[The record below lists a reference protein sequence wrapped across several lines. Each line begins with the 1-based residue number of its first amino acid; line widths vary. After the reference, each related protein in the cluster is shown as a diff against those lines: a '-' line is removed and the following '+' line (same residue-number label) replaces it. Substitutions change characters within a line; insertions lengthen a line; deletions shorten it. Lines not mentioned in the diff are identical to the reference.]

1 MNKKIALIIICA
13 LTISVSVFAQ
23 PQNFKII
30 YRHCIQIDTAKV
42 LKDTIG
48 SEAILIGNNKATNY
62 SLHKLIKSKQK
73 DTLLTENELLNR
85 VFADPLKM
93 VPKTEDGK
101 MTGQFKVKP
110 NKAIDSIGDIVYYDK
125 EKDTIYTR
133 EKMIEEYVVFTE
145 KMPQINWNITDE
157 TRLIKNYKCYKAT
170 TYFRGR
176 DYTAWFTTD
185 VPIIAAP
192 WKLNGLPGLIL
203 DIYDNKNQV
212 KIYAESIEYPSKDI
226 VNNFYATGIK
236 VTLQEYLE
244 YRNFEFGKKIKN
256 IQIMVD
262 SQPGIENTTYKPKP
276 VTRNILYGIEKSIN

>member
-1 MNKKIALIIICA
+1 
-13 LTISVSVFAQ
+13 
-23 PQNFKII
+23 
-30 YRHCIQIDTAKV
+30 
-42 LKDTIG
+42 
-48 SEAILIGNNKATNY
+48 
-62 SLHKLIKSKQK
+62 
-73 DTLLTENELLNR
+73 

-110 NKAIDSIGDIVYYDK
+110 NKSVDSVGDIIYYDK
-125 EKDTIYTR
+125 TNDTIYTR
-133 EKMIEEYVVFTE
+133 EKMIEEYVVFIE

-192 WKLNGLPGLIL
+192 WKFNGLPGLIL

-276 VTRNILYGIEKSIN
+276 VTRNILYGIEKSSN